1 LRFIRL
7 SAAWTRC
14 LAAAGLALALAA
26 GLGTVPAAHADDPP
40 AFHGA
45 AGQFMLIRP
54 IKKAPFAAVDDEKGK
69 TVDLAERL
77 KGKVVLLNFWA
88 TWCAPC
94 VLELPTLDKLQ
105 AELGGAKFEVVA
117 VSVDLRGIDKVG
129 PFWKEKGYKHLAIRL
144 DQRSAMMKAFGT
156 RGLPTTF
163 LVDHEGN
170 VVGYLEGHA
179 DWASPEAKALM
190 RYYIERAGR

>member
-1 LRFIRL
+1 V
-7 SAAWTRC
+7 
-14 LAAAGLALALAA
+14 AAAGLAFALASFA
-26 GLGTVPAAHADDPP
+26 IEAVPAAHAEDPP

-45 AGQFMLIRP
+45 AAQFMLIRP
-54 IKKAPFAAVDDEKGK
+54 VKKAPFASVDDEKGK
-69 TVDLAERL
+69 PVDLAERL

-94 VLELPTLDKLQ
+94 ILELPTLDKLQ
-105 AELGGAKFEVVA
+105 AEMGGGKFEVVA
-117 VSVDLRGIDKVG
+117 VSVDLRGMEKVG
-129 PFWKEKGYKHLAIRL
+129 PFWQEKGYKHLAIRL
-144 DQRSAMMKAFGT
+144 DQRGTMMKAFKT

-170 VVGYLEGHA
+170 IVGYLEGHA

-190 RYYIERAGR
+190 RYYIERAGK